1 MTKFL
6 ATLITASCCW
16 FAHSCAAAEELRVV
30 YTYGVESLSSILR
43 DFGKESGVKIN
54 VEFRNQGDFKS
65 GMMEMMEMKAAP
77 DAILMPADHAGM
89 HRLLNYSPI
98 DPKLFSA
105 HIAERIW
112 QSGVSDGVL
121 YGAPVTQGN
130 HLVLFYNKSLV
141 KTPATDWAGLFA
153 QQKTLAQQ
161 SVATIAWS
169 YDEPYWLLPFLGA
182 YGGWPITDGKV
193 SLNTPAMASALAF
206 YKNLREKNL
215 PYPNCSYEQ
224 SVDLFKS
231 GKVAYTING
240 EWVSKTFAEAL
251 GDNLGVAPLPS
262 IEGKKLLPTFSTY
275 ILAVPNN
282 GMSGPKRAA
291 LIQFVNY
298 LQSPKVQRQIWEKV
312 GAIPVEN
319 SAFAYA
325 QQTASGHVKP
335 LLELMLQTRSLPSDE
350 AISFIWDAV
359 GKGFIRYRE
368 GAMTAQESAE
378 FMQQMAQRNIR
389 NAQRQPASSAPVP

>member
-1 MTKFL
+1 
-6 ATLITASCCW
+6 
-16 FAHSCAAAEELRVV
+16 
-30 YTYGVESLSSILR
+30 VESLSAILR

-89 HRLLNYSPI
+89 HRLLKYSPM
-98 DPKLFSA
+98 DPHWFSA
-105 HIAERIW
+105 KIADRVW

-130 HLVLFYNKSLV
+130 HLVLFYNKKLV
-141 KTPATDWAGLFA
+141 QKPAADWAGLFA
-153 QQKTLAQQ
+153 QQKQLAQQ
-161 SVATIAWS
+161 GVATIAWS

-193 SLNTPAMASALAF
+193 SLNTPAMTSALTF
-206 YKNLREKNL
+206 YKTLREKNL

-224 SVDLFKS
+224 SVELFKT

-240 EWVSKTFAEAL
+240 EWVSKAFVEAL
-251 GDNLGVAPLPS
+251 GDDLGVAPLPS
-262 IEGKKLLPTFSTY
+262 VDGKKLLPTFSTY
-275 ILAVPNN
+275 ILAVPNE
-282 GMSGPKRAA
+282 GLSGPKRAA

-298 LQSPKVQRQIWEKV
+298 LQSPKVQRQIWEVV

-319 SAFAYA
+319 SAFAHA
-325 QQTASGHVKP
+325 QQAASGHMKP

-350 AISFIWDAV
+350 AISFIWDAI

-378 FMQQMAQRNIR
+378 FMQQMAVRNIR
-389 NAQRQPASSAPVP
+389 NAQRQPTSTAATP

>member
-6 ATLITASCCW
+6 CSLVVASSVLL
-16 FAHSCAAAEELRVV
+16 AQTCAAAEELRLV

-43 DFGKESGVKIN
+43 DFSKESGVKIN

-89 HRLLNYSPI
+89 HRLLKYSPM
-98 DPKLFSA
+98 DPHWFSA
-105 HIAERIW
+105 KIADRVW
-112 QSGVSDGVL
+112 QSGISDGVL

-130 HLVLFYNKSLV
+130 HLVLFYNKKLV
-141 KTPATDWAGLFA
+141 KTPATNWAGLFA
-153 QQKTLAQQ
+153 QQKALADQG
-161 SVATIAWS
+161 VATIAWS

-193 SLNTPAMASALAF
+193 SLNTPAMTSALTF

-224 SVDLFKS
+224 SVELFKA

-240 EWVSKTFAEAL
+240 EWVSKAFAEAL

-262 IEGKKLLPTFSTY
+262 IDGKKLMPTFSTY
-275 ILAVPNN
+275 ILAVPND

-291 LIQFVNY
+291 LIQLVNY
-298 LQSPKVQRQIWEKV
+298 LQSPKVQRQIWEVV

-325 QQTASGHVKP
+325 QQTANGHIKP

-350 AISFIWDAV
+350 AISFIWDAI

-368 GAMTAQESAE
+368 GAMTAPESAE
-378 FMQQMAQRNIR
+378 FMQQMAIRNIR
-389 NAQRQPASSAPVP
+389 NAQRQSASTAATP